1 MNTKKHF
8 IYLLAMALFFV
19 APTAFAQQSFEEVTW
34 EELQARPYPQ
44 WFKDAK
50 LGIFIHWGVYSVP
63 SYGGA
68 EFMPSGRYLVLEMA
82 TKTGSNL

>member
-8 IYLLAMALFFV
+8 NYLLVIVLFLV

-44 WFKDAK
+44 WFKDA
-50 LGIFIHWGVYSVP
+50 
-63 SYGGA
+63 
-68 EFMPSGRYLVLEMA
+68 
-82 TKTGSNL
+82 